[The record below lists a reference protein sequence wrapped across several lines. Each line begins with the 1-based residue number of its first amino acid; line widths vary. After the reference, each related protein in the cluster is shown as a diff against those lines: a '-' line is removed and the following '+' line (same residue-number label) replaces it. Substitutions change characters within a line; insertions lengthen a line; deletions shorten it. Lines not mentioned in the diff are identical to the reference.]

1 MTAVP
6 VRIPNEWSPDWFR
19 RLYAE
24 VLSRPTVEAFKPGML
39 YMAANDTPPA
49 TVLGYGEWAQYGT
62 GVFYMNDGTA
72 LAVYV
77 WQRSA

>member
-39 YMAANDTPPA
+39 YMAANDTPRRPC
-49 TVLGYGEWAQYGT
+49 L
-62 GVFYMNDGTA
+62 DTA
-72 LAVYV
+72 SG
-77 WQRSA
+77 RSTARGCFT